1 MNSANMHKLYESKN
15 TIIYKT
21 RFKGFDSDVAVKVLK
36 AEYPTYDQLK
46 RFNNE
51 FEFTFKTRING
62 VRKSLK
68 KEKIDNRNALLL
80 EFFDGETL
88 KTNFSKRKFD
98 IKSFLQIAIKI
109 AGTLGELHL
118 KNIIHRD
125 INSNNILIN
134 NNEEIAIIDFGIS
147 SLHELKVENTD
158 KPEQLE
164 GTLLYISPEQ
174 TGRMNRAVDYR
185 TDLYSL
191 GIVFYELLTGKMP
204 FVYSDSMKLV
214 HAHIAEI
221 PKTPH
226 IVDSRIPPALSDLI
240 LKLISKNAD
249 DRYQSAFGLKHD
261 LEAIL
266 NNLHDLNKLEKLSIG
281 QNDFSGLITMPDELF
296 GRKNELE
303 QLTGAFERISH
314 GSSEL
319 MLITGKPGVGKTA
332 LIQEYSRLIERNRG
346 IFVDGKFDPLQMN
359 VPYFALIKAFS
370 NFVNFVLTQK
380 DEELE
385 YWRSLIQK
393 TVGNVG
399 KVLTNVL
406 PGLKLIIG
414 EQADIPE
421 LEGKE
426 AQNRFNY
433 AWTSIIKAICS
444 PKHPLVLFI
453 DDVHWADS
461 ASLELLKTIL
471 LDFEI
476 NYFLS

>member
-1 MNSANMHKLYESKN
+1 
-15 TIIYKT
+15 
-21 RFKGFDSDVAVKVLK
+21 
-36 AEYPTYDQLK
+36 
-46 RFNNE
+46 
-51 FEFTFKTRING
+51 
-62 VRKSLK
+62 
-68 KEKIDNRNALLL
+68 
-80 EFFDGETL
+80 
-88 KTNFSKRKFD
+88 
-98 IKSFLQIAIKI
+98 
-109 AGTLGELHL
+109 
-118 KNIIHRD
+118 
-125 INSNNILIN
+125 
-134 NNEEIAIIDFGIS
+134 
-147 SLHELKVENTD
+147 
-158 KPEQLE
+158 
-164 GTLLYISPEQ
+164 LYISPEQ

-476 NYFLS
+476 NYFLCLVAYPHNEIDNTHALSIFIEELENKEAQVGKIKLENLQKEDITDLTFNMLNLSGKSFTDVFLRDNSMGTEILAGEIYSKTKGNVFFSIQLLITLFEEGQIFHLQKCPCFVQ